1 MGIFTKPPGG
11 LSSAEQLKSRRGV
24 AWHRYHTVEAVGV
37 GALAVCCL
45 LVLFLGTASLSLMN
59 DKLCL
64 ATKLGGL
71 WAVFQNIMQRM
82 LWGKFQ
88 HLPQGKRRKKA
99 LICESS
105 I

>member
-11 LSSAEQLKSRRGV
+11 LSSAEQLKRRRGV

-45 LVLFLGTASLSLMN
+45 HVLCLGTASVSLIN
-59 DKLCL
+59 DKLYV

-71 WAVFQNIMQRM
+71 WAVYQNIMQRM
-82 LWGKFQ
+82 LWGRFQ
-88 HLPQGKRRKKA
+88 HLPQGKRKKKA